1 MTKEQLRLNYHKLR
15 QALSADAIPE
25 KSMRIANNV
34 VALPIWRA
42 TYFHTF
48 LSIPSQKE
56 VDTNYIIPLLQG
68 KDKQIVIPKISGANS
83 LDHYLLTD
91 ATTLKPNQW
100 DIPEPTDGI
109 EVPLEKIDVVFVPLL
124 AFDLDGHRVGYGKG
138 FYDKFLGECRPDV
151 IRIGLS
157 FFEAEAKISDVRS
170 EDIALDYCVT
180 PISTYTFSDVSS
192 S

>member
-1 MTKEQLRLNYHKLR
+1 MIKEQLRLNYSKLR

-48 LSIPSQKE
+48 LAIPSQKE
-56 VDTNYIIPLLQG
+56 VDTSFILTLLQG
-68 KDKQIVIPKISGANS
+68 KDKQIVVPKVSGTNS
-83 LDHYLLTD
+83 LEHFLLTD

-100 DIPEPTDGI
+100 DIPEPIDGI
-109 EVPLEKIDVVFVPLL
+109 EVPVEKIDVVFVPLL

-138 FYDKFLGECRPDV
+138 FYDVFLMQCRPDV
-151 IRIGLS
+151 IKIGLS
-157 FFEAEAKISDVRS
+157 FFEAEAKIDDIRP
-170 EDIALDYCVT
+170 EDITLDYCIT
-180 PISTYTFSDVSS
+180 PISTYTF
-192 S
+192 

>member
-1 MTKEQLRLNYHKLR
+1 MIKEQLRLNYRKLR

-56 VDTNYIIPLLQG
+56 VDTSFILPLLQG
-68 KDKQIVIPKISGANS
+68 KDKQIVVPKVSDTNS
-83 LDHYLLTD
+83 LEHFLLTD
-91 ATTLKPNQW
+91 ATILKPNQW

-109 EVPLEKIDVVFVPLL
+109 EVPVEKIDVVFVPLL
-124 AFDLDGHRVGYGKG
+124 AFDLDGQRVGYGKG
-138 FYDKFLGECRPDV
+138 FYDAFLQKCRPDV
-151 IRIGLS
+151 IKVGLS
-157 FFEAEAKISDVRS
+157 FFEAEAKIDDVRP

-180 PISTYTFSDVSS
+180 PISTYTF
-192 S
+192 

>member
-1 MTKEQLRLNYHKLR
+1 MIKEQIRLNYRKLR

-56 VDTNYIIPLLQG
+56 VDTSFIIPLLQG
-68 KDKQIVIPKISGANS
+68 RDKQIVVPKVSGAHS
-83 LDHYLLTD
+83 LSHFLLTD
-91 ATTLKPNQW
+91 ATSLKPNQW

-109 EVPLEKIDVVFVPLL
+109 EVPVEKIDVVFIPLL

-138 FYDKFLGECRPDV
+138 FYDDFLRECRSDV
-151 IRIGLS
+151 IKIGLS
-157 FFEAEAKISDVRS
+157 FFEAEAKIDDVRP
-170 EDIALDYCVT
+170 EDIALDYCIT
-180 PISTYTFSDVSS
+180 PISTYKF
-192 S
+192 

>member
-1 MTKEQLRLNYHKLR
+1 MIKEQIRLNYRKLR

-56 VDTNYIIPLLQG
+56 VDTSFIIPLLQG
-68 KDKQIVIPKISGANS
+68 RDKQLVVPKVSGTNS
-83 LDHYLLTD
+83 MAHFLLTD
-91 ATTLKPNQW
+91 ATSLKPNQW
-100 DIPEPTDGI
+100 NIPEPTDGI
-109 EVPLEKIDVVFVPLL
+109 EVPVEKIDVVFVPLL

-138 FYDKFLGECRPDV
+138 YYDEFLRKCRSDV
-151 IRIGLS
+151 IKIGLS
-157 FFEAEAKISDVRS
+157 FFEAEAKIDDVRP
-170 EDIALDYCVT
+170 EDITLDYCIT
-180 PISTYTFSDVSS
+180 PISTYKF
-192 S
+192 